1 MSIIRLSVYTD
12 MSVAATPSSGIIIGL
27 DSSDGKLKKKD
38 PSGNVT
44 EVATSVSG
52 NLTESTTITTSSTNK
67 LSLSGLTTNDT
78 PAKILVTDSDGVV
91 QQATYSNIITNIST
105 NTIGNLNAI
114 NGLTRSGTNIKLGG
128 ALSENT
134 VLNLGD
140 SSLIFQNKLT
150 SSSIHSEFTFSK
162 NFAVLDTF
170 DNININAN
178 GSRSRVISSKSSTAI
193 WTTKYKYYSN
203 PNPAYNAFTYWLT
216 NVKPWIPAE
225 FGATGAT
232 PATYPPGVSFQIV
245 DNLLGSNANSALQAH
260 YFDERVTKPEWKDTW
275 SSETAPNKYGST
287 FSGWIPGKTYMIRNY
302 ELEDDFSGAFT
313 GTRSGTLNTTGFTF
327 ISNGNPPADWT
338 HGSLI
343 DGDFPITDLDSR
355 TSYISTTEGDDSG
368 DTFYRKGI
376 IRIQSNA
383 TYISGFVDQGGS
395 SRGLRLA
402 IIGAGDPLPT
412 SALVGEMFYRVDD
425 ASIVFKIDNTN
436 WKKLITDTTS

>member
-1 MSIIRLSVYTD
+1 MSG
-12 MSVAATPSSGIIIGL
+12 AATPSSGILIGIDL
-27 DSSDGKLKKKD
+27 DGKLKKKD
-38 PSGNVT
+38 SLGNVT
-44 EVATSVSG
+44 EVSTSVSG
-52 NLTESTTITTSSTNK
+52 NFTESKTITTNSTNT
-67 LSLSGLTTNDT
+67 LTLSGLTTNNT
-78 PAKILVTDSDGVV
+78 PAKIIVANDSGVI
-91 QQATYSNIITNIST
+91 QQATYSTLLTNISN
-105 NTIGNLNAI
+105 NTIGNLNLS

-128 ALSENT
+128 SLSET
-134 VLNLGD
+134 TSVNLGD
-140 SSLIFQNKLT
+140 FPLILQNKLT
-150 SSSIHSEFTFSK
+150 SSSINSEFTFSK

-170 DNININAN
+170 DNITSTPN
-178 GSRSRVISSKSSTAI
+178 GSRSRVISSKSSTAM
-193 WTTKYKYYSN
+193 WTTKYQYNSN
-203 PNPAYNAFTYWLT
+203 PNPAYNAFAYWLS

-232 PATYPPGVSFQIV
+232 PATYPSGVSFQIV
-245 DNLLGSNANSALQAH
+245 DNLLGSNANSSLQAH
-260 YFDERVTKPEWKDTW
+260 YFDERVTKSEWKDTW

-313 GTRSGTLNTTGFTF
+313 GTRSGVLNTTGFTF

-343 DGDFPITDLDSR
+343 DGDFPITDLNDR
-355 TSYISTTEGDDSG
+355 TAYISTTEVNDPADP
-368 DTFYRKGI
+368 FHQKGI
-376 IRIQSNA
+376 VRIQSNA
-383 TYISGFVDQGGS
+383 TYIDGFVDQGGS

-412 SALVGEMFYRVDD
+412 SAVVGEMFYRLDD